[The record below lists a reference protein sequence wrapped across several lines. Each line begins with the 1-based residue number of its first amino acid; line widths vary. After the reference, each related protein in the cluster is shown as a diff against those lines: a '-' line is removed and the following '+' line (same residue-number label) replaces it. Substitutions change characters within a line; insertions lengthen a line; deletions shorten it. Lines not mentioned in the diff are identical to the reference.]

1 MLDKQGAVHDTEAQ
15 QEEIEEENEAEAQEE
30 LSSWGILLTWSM
42 LAKIM
47 KQSGL
52 SLRVGG
58 VLPEDLE
65 VTTCS
70 GNNQARHHMSH

>member
-47 KQSGL
+47 KQSGM
-52 SLRVGG
+52 SLRVGE
-58 VLPEDLE
+58 VHLEDLE
-65 VTTCS
+65 ATTCS
-70 GNNQARHHMSH
+70 GNNQA